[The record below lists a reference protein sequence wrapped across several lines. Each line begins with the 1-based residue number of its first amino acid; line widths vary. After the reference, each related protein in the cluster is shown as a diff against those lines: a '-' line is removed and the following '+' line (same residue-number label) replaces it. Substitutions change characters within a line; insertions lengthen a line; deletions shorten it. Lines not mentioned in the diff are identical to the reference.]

1 MPRPLNVLPG
11 DLWLQLYECTMKG
24 CGCTAGRL
32 RQCRLYQKSPNR
44 MMEDGEPLVPED
56 AVITFLPPG
65 TYMKVVTVEITDQY
79 TSIQVRCRHT
89 DAHEN
94 ILLNKL
100 NKAWVVIWT
109 KDSSHISAN
118 GTVDCGMMSAIQC
131 KPQDDWAPDDAGDPP
146 HPVDGMRPGEMSSS
160 EEETNMDTTEAAERD
175 RRQLLQKKR
184 AAAGRIDMPGDVT
197 LPRGD
202 QPVRGMWN
210 TVDDYPYGKP
220 GVPWGRGHGRMS
232 PPTRNGGTATPAA
245 SAGDSAAPACSASGG
260 HPAGLQP
267 ASFKEPP
274 PIKAGSKAPPPP
286 PPPRRERRRGGGGGR
301 PFCGGCKKQRPG
313 ERVFCLALNCHR
325 RVGPGCTP
333 GCLRTEFPRVARR
346 RFGWCMYCPA
356 TAMVDVLK
364 AERRGGTGEGRE
376 AGGDRRRRSRR
387 RRSSSPLVEGAHAS
401 GPGVT
406 EGPVREPAL
415 QGTAARAT
423 GGGALKDGRVYPL
436 RSALR
441 APPCLGSRR

>member
-11 DLWLQLYECTMKG
+11 DLWLQLYGCTMKG

-89 DAHEN
+89 DC
-94 ILLNKL
+94 LG
-100 NKAWVVIWT
+100 WVVIWT

-160 EEETNMDTTEAAERD
+160 EEETDMDTLARAAERD
-175 RRQLLQKKR
+175 RSQRIKDLNLEPSAAQILQEKR

-220 GVPWGRGHGRMS
+220 RVPWGRGHGRMS

-245 SAGDSAAPACSASGG
+245 SAGGSAAPACSASGG

-286 PPPRRERRRGGGGGR
+286 APPPPPPPPSQHRSRSRRRRGGGGGR
-301 PFCGGCKKQRPG
+301 PFCGGCGKQRPG
-313 ERVFCLALNCHR
+313 ERVFCLAPNCHR

-387 RRSSSPLVEGAHAS
+387 RRSSSPLVEGAPAS

-415 QGTAARAT
+415 QGTAAQA
-423 GGGALKDGRVYPL
+423 
-436 RSALR
+436 
-441 APPCLGSRR
+441 

>member
-1 MPRPLNVLPG
+1 
-11 DLWLQLYECTMKG
+11 
-24 CGCTAGRL
+24 
-32 RQCRLYQKSPNR
+32 
-44 MMEDGEPLVPED
+44 
-56 AVITFLPPG
+56 
-65 TYMKVVTVEITDQY
+65 
-79 TSIQVRCRHT
+79 
-89 DAHEN
+89 
-94 ILLNKL
+94 
-100 NKAWVVIWT
+100 
-109 KDSSHISAN
+109 
-118 GTVDCGMMSAIQC
+118 
-131 KPQDDWAPDDAGDPP
+131 
-146 HPVDGMRPGEMSSS
+146 
-160 EEETNMDTTEAAERD
+160 MDTTEAAERD
-175 RRQLLQKKR
+175 RRQLLQL
-184 AAAGRIDMPGDVT
+184 MPGDVT

-220 GVPWGRGHGRMS
+220 RVPWGRGHGRMS

-245 SAGDSAAPACSASGG
+245 SAGDSAAPACSAK
-260 HPAGLQP
+260 A
-267 ASFKEPP
+267 PP
-274 PIKAGSKAPPPP
+274 PACSAKAPPPPPAGSKAPPPPP

-387 RRSSSPLVEGAHAS
+387 RRSSSPLVEGAPAS

-406 EGPVREPAL
+406 EGPVREPAF
-415 QGTAARAT
+415 QGTAARPFWVAFT
-423 GGGALKDGRVYPL
+423 RLGQRYVH
-436 RSALR
+436 RR
-441 APPCLGSRR
+441 A

>member
-1 MPRPLNVLPG
+1 
-11 DLWLQLYECTMKG
+11 
-24 CGCTAGRL
+24 
-32 RQCRLYQKSPNR
+32 
-44 MMEDGEPLVPED
+44 
-56 AVITFLPPG
+56 
-65 TYMKVVTVEITDQY
+65 
-79 TSIQVRCRHT
+79 
-89 DAHEN
+89 
-94 ILLNKL
+94 
-100 NKAWVVIWT
+100 
-109 KDSSHISAN
+109 
-118 GTVDCGMMSAIQC
+118 
-131 KPQDDWAPDDAGDPP
+131 
-146 HPVDGMRPGEMSSS
+146 
-160 EEETNMDTTEAAERD
+160 MDTLARAAERD
-175 RRQLLQKKR
+175 RSQRIKGLNLEPSAAQILQEKR

-220 GVPWGRGHGRMS
+220 RVPWGRGHGRMS

-245 SAGDSAAPACSASGG
+245 SAGGSAAPACSASGG

-274 PIKAGSKAPPPP
+274 PIKAGSKAPPPPPP

-415 QGTAARAT
+415 QGTAAQ
-423 GGGALKDGRVYPL
+423 G
-436 RSALR
+436 
-441 APPCLGSRR
+441 